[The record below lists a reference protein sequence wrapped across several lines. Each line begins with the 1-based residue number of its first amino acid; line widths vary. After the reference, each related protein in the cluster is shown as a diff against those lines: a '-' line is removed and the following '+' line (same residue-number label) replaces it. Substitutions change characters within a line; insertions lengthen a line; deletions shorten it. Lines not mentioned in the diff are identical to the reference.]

1 MGRNKNAAFI
11 CKNHQIDISFN
22 YISKILS
29 LSPIISHYMLKC
41 LFALCL
47 CWAVCVVLEKQM
59 LAKNTHS
66 LPRHCNLFSCSHK
79 LSLSDRIQEDGFVFK
94 LQIA

>member
-1 MGRNKNAAFI
+1 MGRYKNAAFI
-11 CKNHQIDISFN
+11 CKNRQIDISFEL
-22 YISKILS
+22 YLKDTFS
-29 LSPIISHYMLKC
+29 LSHGMLKC

-66 LPRHCNLFSCSHK
+66 LPRHCNMCS
-79 LSLSDRIQEDGFVFK
+79 LALTNY
-94 LQIA
+94 L